1 MQQHYPILLA
11 CVLGALCGGCID
23 SAYDL
28 DKIDKKITLGQ
39 NGIVLP
45 LAKWRRRRSARFS
58 TRSIPRG
65 W

>member
-39 NGIVLP
+39 NGIDRKSVV
-45 LAKWRRRRSARFS
+45 
-58 TRSIPRG
+58 
-65 W
+65 